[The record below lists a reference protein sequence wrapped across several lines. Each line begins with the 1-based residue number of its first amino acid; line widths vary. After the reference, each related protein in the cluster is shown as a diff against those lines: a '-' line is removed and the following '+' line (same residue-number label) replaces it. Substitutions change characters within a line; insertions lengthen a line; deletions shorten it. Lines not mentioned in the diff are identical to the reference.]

1 MVAKGRERW
10 AVIKQAART
19 FYEERFN
26 MRKLNELEVWKQ
38 YQIEITDRFTALENL
53 KLVYISGTKR
63 RDI

>member
-1 MVAKGRERW
+1 VVAKYRERW
-10 AVIKQAART
+10 AVIKQAAQT

-53 KLVYISGTKR
+53 KLADISGTKR
-63 RDI
+63 RDM